1 MKRPSRKALARA
13 EGDSGRGS
21 DVDWSSVPGIDPG
34 KLETGLYK
42 FSSPSE
48 NRAQDRISHREL
60 GFVAVSLREPGGHW
74 LSVRL
79 WDFTSI
85 SFGVILETP
94 DRAWPAPAGLD
105 GQESPAGGAVE
116 PDPAGDDA
124 GDAPGLRPGD
134 EILVHLRLSPGEE
147 FETWCQIR
155 NLIPVK
161 EGTRIGL
168 RRLDVNFPRAIDVDR
183 RAAFRLPL
191 APSLSLKA
199 RVRHPFLYGHWS
211 TLTVSDINRHM
222 GLSFLSPDPA
232 ILLFEGM
239 EIRLHFELAR
249 HRRSSMLARV
259 TWVQATEA
267 DQVRFGVACVDMPW
281 DLHNGIS
288 DYLLFSRQWT
298 PGRLRQSGF
307 LARQVKGRLR
317 FRSVKTMGDYA
328 EVLHLRR
335 DAYVGAGKKPKDT
348 RPEEMASPRDGHSR
362 ILMALHNEKLVGTLT
377 FTFPAREEE
386 ILDSEAGFPGRKF
399 PVRIPPKT
407 SLIEVSRLCID
418 EEYRGTDL
426 LQGMFEHG
434 VKHFL
439 ISDRY
444 WLLTSAVPELLPLYE
459 RIGFAKLGA
468 SYKHPGL
475 NHLEHHL
482 ILAHRDTFLMGKGM
496 NLLLWNSLFGDLVRH
511 LLDRKLI
518 QVAGP
523 VGLLIRAKLML
534 GPISKRLLENRAAR
548 AFRRH
553 LEYLRRESARPPAET
568 LPTLGSG
575 GMEARDFLPEKEP
588 GPGAA

>member
-1 MKRPSRKALARA
+1 MARA
-13 EGDSGRGS
+13 GGDSRRGS
-21 DVDWSSVPGIDPG
+21 AVDWSSVPGIDPG

-42 FSSPSE
+42 FSSASE

-60 GFVAVSLREPGGHW
+60 GFVAVSVREPGGRW
-74 LSVRL
+74 LPVRL

-85 SFGVILETP
+85 SFGVIYEEP

-105 GQESPAGGAVE
+105 GLDGTERPAPGKTGKGTADAGGGQAA
-116 PDPAGDDA
+116 AGL
-124 GDAPGLRPGD
+124 GLRPGD
-134 EILVHLRLSPGEE
+134 EVQIRIRLSPGAE
-147 FETWCQIR
+147 FETWCQVR
-155 NLIPVK
+155 NLVPVK

-168 RRLDVNFPRAIDVDR
+168 RRLDVNFPQAIEVDR
-183 RAAFRLPL
+183 RSAFRLPL

-211 TLTVSDINRHM
+211 SLAVSDINRHM

-239 EIRLHFELAR
+239 EIRIHFELAR
-249 HRRSSMLARV
+249 HRQASMLARV
-259 TWVQATEA
+259 SWVHATEA
-267 DQVRFGVACVDMPW
+267 DQVRFGVSCIDMPW

-317 FRSVKTMGDYA
+317 FRSVKTMDEYA

-335 DAYVGAGKKPKDT
+335 DAYVGAGKKPKGT
-348 RPEEMASPRDGHSR
+348 RPEEMASPLDGHSR
-362 ILMALHNEKLVGTLT
+362 ILMALHNDKLVGTLT

-386 ILDSEAGFPGRKF
+386 MLDSEAGFPGRKF

-444 WLLTSAVPELLPLYE
+444 WLLTSAVPDLLPLYE

-468 SYKHPGL
+468 SYRHPGL
-475 NHLEHHL
+475 NNLEHHL

-518 QVAGP
+518 KVAGP
-523 VGLLIRAKLML
+523 FELLIRAKLLL
-534 GPISKRLLENRAAR
+534 GPLSKRFLENRAAR

-553 LEYLRRESARPPAET
+553 LEYLRRESARPRPDT
-568 LPTLGSG
+568 LPSLQSG
-575 GMEARDFLPEKEP
+575 GMEARDFLPEKETGIGSP
-588 GPGAA
+588 